1 MQKLGN
7 AIHSPVSQTRAPD
20 KRYGTL
26 QQIVE
31 TNNVVRKAL
40 EEGLPIPTLMENWD
54 FLQNQCAMEI
64 NSDMPGVRRDP
75 SEASVHIR
83 YRPVLLLSPMKIVI
97 SDAA

>member
-1 MQKLGN
+1 MIG
-7 AIHSPVSQTRAPD
+7 AV
-20 KRYGTL
+20 
-26 QQIVE
+26 QQIIE

-64 NSDMPGVRRDP
+64 NSAMPGVRRDP

-83 YRPVLLLSPMKIVI
+83 QDIPKANQSRWCHKEERLKQAPCAFFACSVS
-97 SDAA
+97 